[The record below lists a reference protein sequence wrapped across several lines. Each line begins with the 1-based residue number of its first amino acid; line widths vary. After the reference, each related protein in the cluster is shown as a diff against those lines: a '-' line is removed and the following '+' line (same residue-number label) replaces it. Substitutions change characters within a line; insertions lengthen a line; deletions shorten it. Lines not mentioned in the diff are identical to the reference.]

1 MNIIIRKQ
9 LTFIFRCILV
19 FMLIV
24 SCQSEKRKKTPLN
37 PPSEIKPTENVICPL
52 AVGNYWTYI
61 DSSIGFYDYQAD
73 TSKLEITGKTTI
85 SFDNQVIE
93 VFFWNW
99 INLKTK
105 IPEDW
110 KWLNRNEDDGLW
122 TYGILSSTDT
132 LLVKNLDIKY
142 PIELSESWKSVL
154 IYDSFKVSDTL
165 TITCIGIEE
174 PFKTPLGIFYCYV
187 YYYKMPY
194 PLQRSWHKFGLPQKQ
209 FRLIIEKMDSRLIKD
224 EFYLFLDPQVGYV
237 GMVEIVNGV
246 LVWKKVLLD
255 YSVRLE

>member
-1 MNIIIRKQ
+1 MKIYFQKQSSLIIQYLFLILLIMYCQDEKQ
-9 LTFIFRCILV
+9 H
-19 FMLIV
+19 
-24 SCQSEKRKKTPLN
+24 KTPLN
-37 PPSEIKPTENVICPL
+37 PPTEIKPIKKVICPL

-61 DSSIGFYDYQAD
+61 DSSIGFYNYQAD
-73 TSKLEITGKTTI
+73 TSKLEITGKTNI
-85 SFDNQVIE
+85 NFGNQVIE

-110 KWLNRNEDDGLW
+110 KWLNRNEDNGLW

-132 LLVKNLDIKY
+132 LLLKNLDIKY
-142 PIELSESWKSVL
+142 PIELNESWKSVL
-154 IYDSFKVSDTL
+154 IYDNYKVSDTL
-165 TITCIGIEE
+165 TITCIDTEE

-187 YYYKMPY
+187 YYYRMPH
-194 PLQRSWHKFGLPQKQ
+194 PLQRSWHKYGLPQKQ
-209 FRLIIEKMDSRLIKD
+209 FRSIIEKIDSRLIKD
-224 EFYLFLDPQVGYV
+224 EFYLFLVPQVGYV

-255 YSVRLE
+255 YSVRL